1 MITKKDTIAQT
12 IHKDE
17 KAGEILFNEGLM
29 CAGCGMAHYETI
41 DQGCRVHG
49 LNINKILKKLNKPLS
64 KKIKKPAK
72 TKKKR

>member
-1 MITKKDTIAQT
+1 
-12 IHKDE
+12 
-17 KAGEILFNEGLM
+17 M

-41 DQGCRVHG
+41 EQGYRVHG